1 MNAFINPSFLISLL
15 HGYSI
20 LGLLINKVNRIREK
34 KTLDPDKILKND
46 KKIDC
51 TPKEPPNTVHRNL

>member
-1 MNAFINPSFLISLL
+1 M
-15 HGYSI
+15 
-20 LGLLINKVNRIREK
+20 KK